1 MASNNVE
8 IKVDVNVDGA
18 PALGALSSSLDK
30 TAQTASRLGSESS
43 DAAAGMSKAGAAGQ
57 ALAVT
62 SNQMSAGMGS
72 AAEQISKAKTEL
84 LALVGV
90 GAGLQGIKDLSE
102 VADSFKNLEA
112 KIKLVTGEG
121 KAFDDAFESVFD
133 IAKRT
138 NSAVEETGVL
148 FTKLAEA
155 GKTLGVSQ
163 AEALKLTETINQS
176 IQLSGASAGASAAA
190 IQQLVQGLQSGV
202 LRGDEF
208 NSVMEQAPR
217 LAKALADGL
226 GVGTGELRKMAEQ
239 GQLTSATVIK
249 SLQGQTDAVQAEF
262 GKLPATVGRAMTNL
276 TTEFTRYIGE
286 ADKAGGYSAKLAG
299 IIDSLAGNLS
309 TVATVMIKVGQSVAA
324 LKLLSMAQDWL
335 TAGAAI
341 KATTAATTQHTAAT
355 AQNTVTKTQNTAAV
369 VANTQAQVANAGG
382 IKAAGAAA
390 SAASGVF
397 GMFGKTLGTL
407 FLVDFALNFKQ
418 YGTAI
423 GEFAAKLMGAKD
435 RTQEL
440 ADAEK
445 RASAQAEEAA
455 AIRKRQNV
463 ALEEARERTF
473 GLTKESSA
481 LIFKFND
488 LRSKGDSAADA
499 IKSIGKDF
507 DLSNVAGIKNAGAV
521 LDTLKAKGELTAD
534 EFSAAWADALKG
546 EDLAKFEVQAR
557 AAFAGTAREA
567 ERMAQVLD
575 VTTREAIRR
584 TGLDFEVISGG
595 MGKASRMAIND
606 TQAIIDGL
614 DRLKGAGVDVGQAL
628 TASLVKGI
636 KEAQTEKALAEVR
649 QQVEQVRKALGDK
662 VADGLLD
669 QAKKKAEDLK
679 VALENARPGINSVA
693 EAMRTLGVTSDASLK
708 ETAKTAKEAYEMMQ
722 FSGTNS
728 ARELQDAFRKYAEA
742 SIAANGNIASETLV
756 AEASMRNLQI
766 TTDSTGRSIVS
777 AMTTGKKAT
786 EDFSSSVDR
795 ATTALERQNAEI
807 ERKMAAE
814 EKAAELERK
823 RNGVDKEGFV
833 TNKDG
838 QRLVAGSELGSKTGI
853 YNFLKSAG
861 VDNEAVARKLAN
873 DFTGGADFTPYDVG
887 GTSGW
892 KQYGNARSGDSLSTA
907 LLKAAQD
914 YSFGSDARKAQ
925 LRLQA
930 GDLTDEKKKIPK
942 FASGGYHRGGI
953 RLVGERGP
961 ELEVTGSSHI
971 INAEETKRLLRENLN
986 EQATFQRILDN
997 EQGNMRSLDAPIK
1010 ENQKLQ
1016 VDLAMK
1022 RSGLPSE
1029 FERSIGSDGAKLFE
1043 RYRESE
1049 NSFRDYKKR
1058 LEDKKREQRKLQALI
1073 DAAPSAA
1080 PSPVAPSTTQAVNAP
1095 ANNAGAGKQYT
1106 VNIII
1111 GGKTTSV
1118 NTASDADALKLIE
1131 MLQSSKLSSGL

>member
-62 SNQMSAGMGS
+62 SNQMSAGMGN

-90 GAGLQGIKDLSE
+90 GAGLQGVKDISAL
-102 VADSFKNLEA
+102 ADSYKNLEA
-112 KIKLVTGEG
+112 RIKLVTGEG
-121 KAFDDAFESVFD
+121 KAFDDAFEGVFD
-133 IAKRT
+133 VAKRT
-138 NSAVEETGVL
+138 YTSLEDTGTL
-148 FTKLAEA
+148 FAKIAQA
-155 GKTLGVSQ
+155 GKELGISQ
-163 AEALKLTETINQS
+163 SEALKLTETINQAT
-176 IQLSGASAGASAAA
+176 QLGSQSAQASAAA
-190 IQQLVQGLQSGV
+190 IQQLIQSLQSGV

-217 LAKALADGL
+217 LQTALSSAL
-226 GVGTGELRKMAEQ
+226 GVTGGELRKMAEA
-239 GQLTSATVIK
+239 GQLSSATVIK
-249 SLQGQTDAVQAEF
+249 ALQSQSEVIQGEF
-262 GKLPATVGRAMTNL
+262 NKLPATVGRAMTSL
-276 TTEFTRYIGE
+276 STEFTRYIGE

-440 ADAEK
+440 AEAEK

-463 ALEEARERTF
+463 VLEEARERTF

-481 LIFKFND
+481 LIFKFD
-488 LRSKGDSAADA
+488 ELRGKGDSAADA
-499 IKSIGKDF
+499 VKSIGKDF
-507 DLSNVAGIKNAGAV
+507 DLSNVGGIRNAGAV
-521 LDTLKAKGELTAD
+521 LDTLKEKGKLTAD
-534 EFSAAWADALKG
+534 EFRAAWANALKG
-546 EDLAKFEVQAR
+546 EDLGTFEVAAR

-669 QAKKKAEDLK
+669 QAKKKAEELK
-679 VALENARPGINSVA
+679 VALENAKPGINSVA

-708 ETAKTAKEAYEMMQ
+708 ATAKTAKEAYEMMQ

-823 RNGVDKEGFV
+823 RKAVDKEGFS
-833 TNKDG
+833 TDKNG
-838 QRLVAGSELGSKTGI
+838 QRLVAGNELGTRTGI
-853 YNFLKSAG
+853 YNFLKQAG
-861 VDNEAVARKLAN
+861 VKDEERAKAITNEFADSNGNIVYFNNPGQLKYKSDTLSMAV
-873 DFTGGADFTPYDVG
+873 
-887 GTSGW
+887 
-892 KQYGNARSGDSLSTA
+892 
-907 LLKAAQD
+907 LKAAEQEI
-914 YSFGSDARKAQ
+914 FKA
-925 LRLQA
+925 
-930 GDLTDEKKKIPK
+930 TPK
-942 FASGGYHRGGI
+942 FASGGYHKGGI
-953 RLVGERGP
+953 RLVGENGP
-961 ELEVTGSSHI
+961 ELEVTGSSRI
-971 INAEETKRLLRENLN
+971 FNADQTKN
-986 EQATFQRILDN
+986 IL
-997 EQGNMRSLDAPIK
+997 QG
-1010 ENQKLQ
+1010 
-1016 VDLAMK
+1016 
-1022 RSGLPSE
+1022 
-1029 FERSIGSDGAKLFE
+1029 
-1043 RYRESE
+1043 
-1049 NSFRDYKKR
+1049 
-1058 LEDKKREQRKLQALI
+1058 
-1073 DAAPSAA
+1073 
-1080 PSPVAPSTTQAVNAP
+1080 
-1095 ANNAGAGKQYT
+1095 GAGKQYT
-1106 VNIII
+1106 VNINI
-1111 GGKTTSV
+1111 GGKSTSV
-1118 NTASDADALKLIE
+1118 NTASDADAQRLIE